1 MMEKTFERYVSSG
14 AMNAVEELIGPAL
27 SKGLAQQTALI
38 GDAKSLTYGELDLL
52 VSQYS
57 DALRKAGVVRE
68 NRVLFM
74 LNDSPDFVAAYLGAM
89 HMGAV
94 SIAFNVRSAA
104 KDLLFVIEDS
114 NCSMLVIDAAY
125 LPVYLQI
132 ADRIKRPLKV
142 VVDGDY
148 EGDLPMLGSIV
159 ESGVTGSPALKVSP
173 DDMAFWVYTS
183 GTTGTPKAAVHL
195 HHDVIIAD
203 LHMRENLGVEPGDR
217 IFSTSK
223 LFFAYALGHSLLGG
237 LRSCATIILTKQ
249 WPDATAISEIIHRHQ
264 PDLVFSVPTL
274 YRNLLRDGV
283 AGTGPFKSVR
293 VYVSAG
299 EKLPVKLFE
308 QWWLATGRP
317 ILEGIG
323 TSETLFLY
331 VANSIKQ
338 FRSGSCGKPVPWAE
352 IKLMDES
359 EQAISTTDTP
369 GQLWVRMPSVAD
381 RYWNRQDQSRKS
393 FHGHWYKTGDMFRV
407 DEAGWWYH
415 LGRGDEM
422 LKISG
427 QWVSPAEIEAC
438 ALTVPGVEAA
448 AVIGYSNEDS
458 LVRSA
463 LFVVPRQWGADDP
476 TFTDK
481 IRQTLVQT
489 LSIYKCPRVIRLVD
503 EIPCTAS
510 GKMQK
515 YKLRE
520 LLREEAGGG
529 EQSACQAK
537 A

>member
-1 MMEKTFERYVSSG
+1 MEKTVERYFSSG
-14 AMNAVEELIGPAL
+14 AMNAVDELIGPAL

-38 GDAKSLTYGELDLL
+38 GDEKSLTYGELDLL
-52 VSQYS
+52 VNRYAH
-57 DALRKAGVVRE
+57 ALRTAGVVRE

-89 HMGAV
+89 HIGAV
-94 SIAFNVRSAA
+94 SVALNVRSAP

-114 NCSMLVIDAAY
+114 NCVMLVIDAAY
-125 LPVYLQI
+125 LPTYLQI
-132 ADRIKRPLKV
+132 ADQIKRPLKV

-148 EGDLPMLGSIV
+148 EGNFPTLDCFI
-159 ESGVTGSPALKVSP
+159 ETGFKRSPALKVSP

-203 LHMRENLGVEPGDR
+203 LHMRENLGVKPGDR

-223 LFFAYALGHSLLGG
+223 MFFAYALGHSLLGG
-237 LRSCATIILTKQ
+237 LRSCATIILTRA
-249 WPDATAISEIIHRHQ
+249 WPDAAEIAAVVNRHQ

-283 AGTGPFKSVR
+283 ADTAPFKSVR

-299 EKLPVKLFE
+299 EKLPVNLFE
-308 QWWLATGRP
+308 QWQLATGHP

-331 VANSIKQ
+331 VANSIKE
-338 FRSGSCGKPVPWAE
+338 FHPGSCGKPVPWAE
-352 IKLMDES
+352 VRLMDES

-393 FHGHWYKTGDMFRV
+393 FNGHWYKTGDMFRV
-407 DEAGWWYH
+407 DANGWWYH

-427 QWVSPAEIEAC
+427 QWVSPAEIESC
-438 ALTVPGVEAA
+438 ALTVTGVEAA

-463 LFVVPRQWGADDP
+463 LFVVPRQRGVDADKL
-476 TFTDK
+476 TDQV
-481 IRQTLVQT
+481 RQVLIQT
-489 LSIYKCPRVIRLVD
+489 LSIYKCPRIIRLVD
-503 EIPCTAS
+503 EMPCTAS

-520 LLREEAGGG
+520 LLRDGSG
-529 EQSACQAK
+529 ENESIGCHA
-537 A
+537 